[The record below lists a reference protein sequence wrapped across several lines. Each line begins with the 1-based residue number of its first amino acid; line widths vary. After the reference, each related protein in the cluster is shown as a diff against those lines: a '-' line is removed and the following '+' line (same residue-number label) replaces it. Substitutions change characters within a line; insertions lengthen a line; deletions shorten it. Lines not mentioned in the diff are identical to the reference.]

1 MTIQEITQN
10 ISTLRAVCAQYEL
23 TKHSQTLDA
32 ITSFMET
39 LVPIVSVAGAKTS
52 GKCAVVNSLTD
63 ADILPSKIFKP
74 HVLYRVS
81 QGQEQPKVRLA
92 TGEEAPLRSIND
104 VARFSKRDYD
114 STVLVET
121 NTGILLNAKAE
132 LRTGFD
138 IEDNCPLLGC
148 VLSDAVLYCVK
159 ASALFSIEDMAFIDG
174 LHKMGHR
181 KVLICVTHLNNVS
194 PKEIPDIVKFVA
206 SKHLN
211 YTVAYFADEPISD
224 VHELIKA
231 DFGPE
236 KIRQDVLRFL
246 SDGVDY
252 AQRTSIAKSMLNDA
266 IDDVV
271 LELTEKKGKLE
282 QQKDRKYSTYLA
294 KMGQRESMQLG
305 WADIRFE
312 YEKRETKCID
322 TILAELNKAKSKVA
336 SRLQAAVASVPS
348 PKDWWENVFPLTLN
362 NEIDSLTSC
371 IDNQLQSAV
380 IRDFNWLNHELQVRF
395 RQTVTS
401 NVTVGETSLDFSL
414 DSNCLSLS
422 NLRTA
427 RYISMAGGASLA
439 TALFFIVGPVGA
451 VASASCSILGD
462 RYIYKAIGEQRESLK
477 TAVANVIDDVL
488 TRMAAMIPNRVNGLY
503 EEMARE
509 IAEKEQA
516 WSKNNAAEE
525 FTCEEIQ
532 AIAKL
537 SQVIE
542 QVKNLK

>member
-32 ITSFMET
+32 ITSFMDT
-39 LVPIVSVAGAKTS
+39 QAPIISVAGARTS
-52 GKCAVVNSLTD
+52 GKCAVVNCLTD

-81 QGQEQPKVRLA
+81 QGSGQPKVRLA
-92 TGEEAPLRSIND
+92 TGEEAPLRSIED

-114 STVLVET
+114 LTVLVET

-132 LRTGFD
+132 LRAGFD

-148 VLSDAVLYCVK
+148 VLSDVVLYCVK
-159 ASALFSIEDMAFIDG
+159 VSALFSIEDMAFIED

-181 KVLICVTHLNNVS
+181 KVLICVTHLNNIS
-194 PKEIPDIVKFVA
+194 SKEISDIVKFVA
-206 SKHLN
+206 SKHLD
-211 YTVAYFADEPISD
+211 YPVVYFADEPIGN
-224 VHELIKA
+224 VHELIKE
-231 DFGPE
+231 DFGSE
-236 KIRQDVLRFL
+236 NIRQTVLHFL
-246 SDGVDY
+246 SNGVDY
-252 AQRTSIAKSMLNDA
+252 NLRTTIAKSMLNDVVND
-266 IDDVV
+266 IV
-271 LELTEKKGKLE
+271 LELTEKKGKFE
-282 QQKDRKYSTYLA
+282 QQKGRKYSTYLA
-294 KMGQRESMQLG
+294 KIGQRESMQLG
-305 WADIRFE
+305 WTDIRFE
-312 YEKRETKCID
+312 YEKRETKCIE
-322 TILAELNKAKSKVA
+322 TILAELNKAKSKVT
-336 SRLQAAVASVPS
+336 SRIQAAVASVPS

-362 NEIDSLTSC
+362 NEIDSLTSV

-380 IRDFNWLNHELQVRF
+380 IRDFNWLNHEFQVRF
-395 RQTVTS
+395 RQAVTS

-414 DSNCLSLS
+414 DSNSLSLS

-427 RYISMAGGASLA
+427 RYISMAGGASLT

-462 RYIYKAIGEQRESLK
+462 RYIHKVIGEQRESLK
-477 TAVANVIDDVL
+477 TVVTNVIDDVF
-488 TRMAAMIPNRVNGLY
+488 TRMSAMIPNRVNGLY
-503 EEMARE
+503 EVMAKE

-516 WSKNNAAEE
+516 WSKDNASEE

-532 AIAKL
+532 TISRL

-542 QVKNLK
+542 QIKNLK

>member
-1 MTIQEITQN
+1 MTIQEIIQT

-39 LVPIVSVAGAKTS
+39 QIPIVSVVGARTS

-74 HVLYRVS
+74 HVLYRIS
-81 QGQEQPKVRLA
+81 QGQGQPKVRLA
-92 TGEEAPLRSIND
+92 SGDEAPLRSIED
-104 VARFSKRDYD
+104 VARFSKREYD
-114 STVLVET
+114 STVLAEA
-121 NTGILLNAKAE
+121 NTGILMHTKAE

-138 IEDNCPLLGC
+138 VEDNCPLLGC

-181 KVLICVTHLNNVS
+181 SVLICVTHLNSVS
-194 PKEIPDIVKFVA
+194 QKEIPDIVKFIA

-211 YTVAYFADEPISD
+211 YPVVYFADEPISE
-224 VHELIKA
+224 VHELIKS
-231 DFGPE
+231 DYGTE
-236 KIRQDVLRFL
+236 KIRQSVLRFL
-246 SDGVDY
+246 SDGVNFN
-252 AQRTSIAKSMLNDA
+252 QRTTIAKSMLNDA
-266 IDDVV
+266 IDDIV
-271 LELTEKKGKLE
+271 LELAEKKGKLE

-305 WADIRFE
+305 WTDIRFE
-312 YEKRETKCID
+312 YEKRETKCIE
-322 TILAELNKAKSKVA
+322 TILAELSKAKNKVA
-336 SRLQAAVASVPS
+336 SRIQAAVASVPS

-362 NEIDSLTSC
+362 NEIDSLTSG

-395 RQTVTS
+395 RQTAAS
-401 NVTVGETSLDFSL
+401 NVTVGETNLDFSL
-414 DSNCLSLS
+414 NSNSLSLS

-462 RYIYKAIGEQRESLK
+462 RYIHKAIGEQRESLK
-477 TAVANVIDDVL
+477 TAVANVIDDVF
-488 TRMAAMIPNRVNGLY
+488 TRMSAMIPNRVNGLY

-516 WSKNNAAEE
+516 WSKNNASEE

-532 AIAKL
+532 SIAKL

-542 QVKNLK
+542 QIKNLK

>member
-39 LVPIVSVAGAKTS
+39 QVPVISVAGARTS
-52 GKCAVVNSLTD
+52 GKCAVVNSLID
-63 ADILPSKIFKP
+63 ADALPSKIFKP

-81 QGQEQPKVRLA
+81 KGQGQPQVRLA
-92 TGEEAPLRSIND
+92 TGEEAILRSIED

-114 STVLVET
+114 LTVWVES
-121 NTGILLNAKAE
+121 NTGILLNTKAE

-138 IEDNCPLLGC
+138 VEDNCPLLGC
-148 VLSDAVLYCVK
+148 VLSDVVLYCVK
-159 ASALFSIEDMAFIDG
+159 ASALFSIEDMAFLEG
-174 LHKMGHR
+174 LRKMGHR
-181 KVLICVTHLNNVS
+181 NVLICVTHFNNIS
-194 PKEIPDIVKFVA
+194 QKEIPDIVKFVA

-211 YTVAYFADEPISD
+211 YPVAYFSDEPISD
-224 VHELIKA
+224 VHELVKTA
-231 DFGPE
+231 FGAE
-236 KIRQDVLRFL
+236 IIRQTILNFL

-252 AQRTSIAKSMLNDA
+252 TQRMSIAKSMLNDT

-271 LELTEKKGKLE
+271 IDLTEKKGKLE
-282 QQKDRKYSTYLA
+282 QLKDRKYSTYLA
-294 KMGQRESMQLG
+294 KIGQRESMQLG
-305 WADIRFE
+305 WTDIRFE
-312 YEKRETKCID
+312 YEKRETKCIE
-322 TILAELNKAKSKVA
+322 TILAELNKAKGKVL
-336 SRLQAAVASVPS
+336 SRLQASVASVPS

-362 NEIDSLTSC
+362 NEIDSLTSG

-380 IRDFNWLNHELQVRF
+380 VRDFNWLNHELQVRF
-395 RQTVTS
+395 RQTATS
-401 NVTVGETSLDFSL
+401 SITIGETSLDFSL
-414 DSNCLSLS
+414 DPNSLSLS

-439 TALFFIVGPVGA
+439 TVLFFIVGPVGA
-451 VASASCSILGD
+451 IASASCSILGD
-462 RYIYKAIGEQRESLK
+462 RYIHKAIREQRESLK
-477 TAVANVIDDVL
+477 TVVSNVVDDVF
-488 TRMAAMIPNRVNGLY
+488 TQMSAMIPNRVNGLY

-516 WSKNNAAEE
+516 WSKNNSTEE

-532 AIAKL
+532 EIAKL
-537 SQVIE
+537 SQVI
-542 QVKNLK
+542 KHIKDLK

>member
-1 MTIQEITQN
+1 MTIQEIIQN

-23 TKHSQTLDA
+23 TKHSQTLEA

-39 LVPIVSVAGAKTS
+39 QVPIISVAGARTS
-52 GKCAVVNSLTD
+52 GKCAVVNSLID
-63 ADILPSKIFKP
+63 ADTLPSKIFKP

-81 QGQEQPKVRLA
+81 KGQGQPQVRLA
-92 TGEEAPLRSIND
+92 TGEEAILRSIED

-114 STVLVET
+114 LTVWVEA
-121 NTGILLNAKAE
+121 NTGILLNTKAE

-148 VLSDAVLYCVK
+148 VLSDVVLYCVK
-159 ASALFSIEDMAFIDG
+159 ASALFSIEDMEFLEG

-181 KVLICVTHLNNVS
+181 NVLICVTHFNNIS
-194 PKEIPDIVKFVA
+194 QKEIPDIVKFVA

-211 YTVAYFADEPISD
+211 YPVAYFSDELISD

-231 DFGPE
+231 EFGTE
-236 KIRQDVLRFL
+236 NIRQNVLRYL

-252 AQRTSIAKSMLNDA
+252 NQRTSIAKSMLNDT
-266 IDDVV
+266 IDDVA
-271 LELTEKKGKLE
+271 LELSEKEGKLE

-294 KMGQRESMQLG
+294 KMSQRESMQLG
-305 WADIRFE
+305 WTDIRFE
-312 YEKRETKCID
+312 YEKRETKCIE
-322 TILAELNKAKSKVA
+322 TILAELNKAKAKVA
-336 SRLQAAVASVPS
+336 SRLQASVASVPS

-362 NEIDSLTSC
+362 NEIDSLTSG

-380 IRDFNWLNHELQVRF
+380 VRDFNWLNHELQVRF
-395 RQTVTS
+395 RQTATS
-401 NVTVGETSLDFSL
+401 SITVGETSLDFSL
-414 DSNCLSLS
+414 DSNSLSLS

-439 TALFFIVGPVGA
+439 TVLFFIVGPVGA
-451 VASASCSILGD
+451 IASASCSILGD
-462 RYIYKAIGEQRESLK
+462 RYIHKAIGEQRESLK
-477 TAVANVIDDVL
+477 TAVANVVDDVF
-488 TRMAAMIPNRVNGLY
+488 TQMSAMIPNRVNGLY
-503 EEMARE
+503 EEIARE

-532 AIAKL
+532 EIAKL
-537 SQVIE
+537 SQVI
-542 QVKNLK
+542 KHIKDLK